1 MSKTEQTEQTEER
14 TGWREEGMS
23 RWIRANLPSSK
34 RPSCFTVFD
43 VDFVLRNY
51 DTRRLALV
59 ELKCYQCERS
69 PGQRLT
75 MELID
80 ETMRL
85 GTLARNEHYGVQS
98 MAWTYC
104 GYWLLQLEYTR
115 PDEGRIW
122 LNGHKLTEEQLK
134 HHLGQIVAPTGPGS
148 PSQK

>member
-1 MSKTEQTEQTEER
+1 MSMTEQTEER

-51 DTRRLALV
+51 DTRRLAFV

-85 GTLARNEHYGVQS
+85 GTLARNEYYGIKS

-122 LNGHKLTEEQLK
+122 LNGHELTEEQLK
-134 HHLGQIVAPTGPGS
+134 HHLGQIVAPIGLGS